1 MTNTTSNTNTAADS
15 ATLDAIADLMSGKEW
30 DAETLTAI
38 SELVTLTGRNIGDC

>member
-15 ATLDAIADLMSGKEW
+15 ATLDAIANLMSGNEW

-38 SELVTLTGRNIGDC
+38 YELVTLTGRTIGDC